1 MTSQQFRTLADLP
14 DGTLDETAAV
24 LKMLGHAD
32 RIRIIGLLIE
42 KSRSVGD
49 VAQAAGLAPNAAS
62 QHLGLMESRGI
73 VERSRRGRN
82 VYYTVSHRIA
92 RNLMRCLL
100 GPRDETD
107 GS

>member
-1 MTSQQFRTLADLP
+1 MTPQQFKTLADLP

-24 LKMLGHAD
+24 LKMLGHPD
-32 RIRIIGLLIE
+32 RIRIVGLLIE
-42 KSRSVGD
+42 RSRPVGEI
-49 VAQAAGLAPNAAS
+49 AEAAGLAPNAAS

-73 VERSRRGRN
+73 VERSREGRN

-100 GPRDETD
+100 GPRDE
-107 GS
+107 SEAS